1 MPIDDH
7 ERAAERTRAQAWYA
21 ILGLAALTAGVFVIL
36 RWLPDN
42 PFHVPS
48 ELPNTTQFN
57 SDALTGRAAPML
69 NVTPSERAALG
80 PSCRVSDV
88 ALVREWRSPVRV
100 TVSEALMR
108 YLERRGRAAEPGGW
122 HGESPDDDAGAVACI
137 VRFRLRDRGHAVSA
151 DFGVDP
157 DRQRVTARNDLARHL
172 MGLGP
177 PPRTR

>member
-1 MPIDDH
+1 MPVNDL
-7 ERAAERTRAQAWYA
+7 ERAEQRTRTQAWYA
-21 ILGLAALTAGVFVIL
+21 ILGLAALTAGVFVVL

-57 SDALTGRAAPML
+57 SDGLTGRSAPML

-88 ALVREWRSPVRV
+88 ALVREWRSPLRV
-100 TVSEALMR
+100 TVSEALLR
-108 YLERRGRAAEPGGW
+108 YLERRRSAQPDGW
-122 HGESPDDDAGAVACI
+122 HGESPSDDAGTVACI
-137 VRFRLRDRGHAVSA
+137 VRFRLRDHGRATSA
-151 DFGVDP
+151 EFGIDP
-157 DRQRVTARNDLARHL
+157 ARQNVTGRNALARHL

-177 PPRTR
+177 APSRP